1 MKLVLGW
8 AVGCLAVLLG
18 SGQVS
23 AQHLHQHGN
32 HFDVHQNVPH
42 GHDHAGHMVDNWGHH
57 IDGHGQHTG
66 AIGVYDNGAASFHAP
81 HYGGYS
87 GYPGYSSYGGYN
99 SSYYGSGLYG
109 SSLYGYG
116 MGYSGLGLS
125 IGIAPAIRSQVIVPN
140 TGYQAFG
147 NQIQGVPAVNSIPT
161 ILGTSRVLTA
171 PQAGGV
177 VANSVRAPAVGNNVV
192 ANKIPTRGA
201 GPGSLATANTG
212 EKIVLRNPSSSGGS
226 IHYSLNQ
233 FQYEIKPG
241 ESQTIDQDRKWVLK
255 FDNGLGQ
262 TVERTLEPGKFQFQ
276 VSPETGWEL
285 SQAPLTSVQP

>member
-1 MKLVLGW
+1 MKLGLGL

-18 SGQVS
+18 SDRVS

-32 HFDVHQNVPH
+32 HFDVHENVPH
-42 GHDHAGHMVDNWGHH
+42 GHDHAGHMIDNHGHH
-57 IDGHGQHTG
+57 IDGHGHHTG

-87 GYPGYSSYGGYN
+87 QYPSYNSYGGYN
-99 SSYYGSGLYG
+99 SGYYGSGYG
-109 SSLYGYG
+109 L
-116 MGYSGLGLS
+116 GYSGLGLS
-125 IGIAPAIRSQVIVPN
+125 IGVAPVLRSQVIVPN

-147 NQIQGVPAVNSIPT
+147 NPLQSVPAINSIPT

-171 PQAGGV
+171 PQAG
-177 VANSVRAPAVGNNVV
+177 SVV
-192 ANKIPTRGA
+192 ANKIPTRNA
-201 GPGSLATANTG
+201 GPGALAATNTG

-233 FQYEIKPG
+233 FKYEIKPG
-241 ESQTIDQDRKWVLK
+241 ESQTLEQDRNWVIK

-262 TVERTLEPGKFQFQ
+262 TVETNLEPGKYLFQ
-276 VSPETGWEL
+276 VSPETGWQL
-285 SQAPLTSVQP
+285 SQAAATSAQPQDKNR